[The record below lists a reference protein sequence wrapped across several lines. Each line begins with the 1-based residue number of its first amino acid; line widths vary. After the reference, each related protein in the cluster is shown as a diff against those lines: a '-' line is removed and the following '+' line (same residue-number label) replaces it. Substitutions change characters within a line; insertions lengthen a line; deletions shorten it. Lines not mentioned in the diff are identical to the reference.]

1 MILKTFEQKTGKFN
15 PKEVHIEQ
23 KSTNTDTGGV
33 STNINLFKDIE
44 ESINSKVSKSGDI
57 LKGTLEFSDKQGIM
71 GVTTENTIC
80 DTSKIQYQKGHYNNN
95 VYIPG
100 TFKVVNNIKD
110 ISNILD
116 EGSESS
122 FNLTCD
128 DIPTEG
134 SNNLVTSGTL
144 YDILMDLKQRVEA
157 LEGQ

>member
-1 MILKTFEQKTGKFN
+1 MILKTFESKTGKFN

-23 KSTNTDTGGV
+23 KSTNIDTGGI
-33 STNINLFKDIE
+33 STSINLFEDLE

-57 LKGTLEFSDKQGIM
+57 LKGTLEFNDKQGVM
-71 GVTTENTIC
+71 GVTTENVMC
-80 DTSKIQYQKGHYNNN
+80 DTSKVEYQKGYYNNN
-95 VYIPG
+95 TYIPG
-100 TFKVVNNIKD
+100 TFKVVNKIKD

-128 DIPTEG
+128 DIPTQN

-144 YDILMDLKQRVEA
+144 YEILIDLTQRIVA